1 MSILIISEPND
12 IHAHS
17 IITALG
23 KHKVNDVHSLD
34 FSNFSALMSMN
45 LALSARDSGKFWL
58 QIGQNKLID
67 STEISA
73 VWWRRPQNYRQHL
86 QSLEPLSRHFAMT
99 EPASML
105 HGLWQDNHCLWVNNV
120 VRDAAAAHRPWQLEL
135 AKQCGLRV
143 PDTLLTTTA
152 DRVKQFWQRYRGEI
166 VYKPLLQTFRS
177 EYETQKMKPEEFAQ
191 IDKVQLEPIL
201 FQQWIRGTAYIRVTI
216 VGTEIL
222 TAATDRNKNTPFY
235 TTQSN
240 SAHYQRHSLTAI
252 MQDRLLLFMKQICLE
267 YGVIDLCLRPDGE
280 YVFLELHSAGEFL
293 TVERT
298 CQLPISDKLARHL
311 ARNNASKVPPVP
323 VHKKAA

>member
-99 EPASML
+99 EASF
-105 HGLWQDNHCLWVNNV
+105 D
-120 VRDAAAAHRPWQLEL
+120 
-135 AKQCGLRV
+135 
-143 PDTLLTTTA
+143 
-152 DRVKQFWQRYRGEI
+152 
-166 VYKPLLQTFRS
+166 
-177 EYETQKMKPEEFAQ
+177 
-191 IDKVQLEPIL
+191 
-201 FQQWIRGTAYIRVTI
+201 VTWA
-216 VGTEIL
+216 V
-222 TAATDRNKNTPFY
+222 
-235 TTQSN
+235 
-240 SAHYQRHSLTAI
+240 
-252 MQDRLLLFMKQICLE
+252 
-267 YGVIDLCLRPDGE
+267 
-280 YVFLELHSAGEFL
+280 
-293 TVERT
+293 
-298 CQLPISDKLARHL
+298 AR
-311 ARNNASKVPPVP
+311 
-323 VHKKAA
+323 